1 MSHVR
6 KLKSA
11 VILDP
16 DGGNGPTIQYYQ
28 IIKAQEH
35 PAELVQML
43 GDLKKSELVGVVC

>member
-11 VILDP
+11 VFLGP
-16 DGGNGPTIQYYQ
+16 DGGNSPTIQYYE
-28 IIKAQEH
+28 IIKSLEH